1 VCAPLV
7 RPFGCASCG
16 LPSVRQRALLVAAAA
31 DGARRA
37 QAEELGLAGADAD
50 YIQTDAAINSGNS
63 GGPLVNLAGEVR
75 ARGPAGAPV
84 PVSCTEPRA
93 VARGCQAV
101 QGRTKTRRR
110 RERAAAWL
118 HDHERGAGVR
128 AGHRGARGGA
138 QVVGITS
145 LLAVSADGV
154 SFAIPIDAAKAVV
167 DQVAAPARRAATWPP
182 CLPQGCMVGAALAPP
197 VSSCWVCRHC
207 RVPEGL

>member
-1 VCAPLV
+1 MTMRGVQ
-7 RPFGCASCG
+7 GCVLG
-16 LPSVRQRALLVAAAA
+16 TAA
-31 DGARRA
+31 
-37 QAEELGLAGADAD
+37 
-50 YIQTDAAINSGNS
+50 
-63 GGPLVNLAGEVR
+63 R
-75 ARGPAGAPV
+75 ARA
-84 PVSCTEPRA
+84 
-93 VARGCQAV
+93 
-101 QGRTKTRRR
+101 
-110 RERAAAWL
+110 
-118 HDHERGAGVR
+118 D
-128 AGHRGARGGA
+128 ARGGA

>member
-1 VCAPLV
+1 V

-16 LPSVRQRALLVAAAA
+16 LPSVRPRALLGAAAA

-75 ARGPAGAPV
+75 ARGPAGAPG
-84 PVSCTEPRA
+84 PLSCTEPRA
-93 VARGCQAV
+93 AARGCQAV

-128 AGHRGARGGA
+128 AGRRGACARRRARRRAGG
-138 QVVGITS
+138 GHH
-145 LLAVSADGV
+145 
-154 SFAIPIDAAKAVV
+154 
-167 DQVAAPARRAATWPP
+167 VAAGGQRGRRLVRDPDRRREGRRRPGRRPARRAAMWPP
-182 CLPQGCMVGAALAPP
+182 CLPQGCLVGAAPAPP

-207 RVPEGL
+207 RVPQGL